1 MLGDWLRVGNQ
12 VWLGKYWDSRAGGGR
27 ESSGWEGRCEPGES
41 HIPTHLALAPHS
53 ALPQTLALEVDEQH
67 SVVTVTT

>member
-27 ESSGWEGRCEPGES
+27 ERAQVRREM
-41 HIPTHLALAPHS
+41 
-53 ALPQTLALEVDEQH
+53 
-67 SVVTVTT
+67 